1 MSDPSLGCGDWE
13 SLLASRLIHGLFM
26 RTLWA
31 LCILRNARQSLIVE
45 IGGQVNVRAQQ
56 VEVAAPES

>member
-1 MSDPSLGCGDWE
+1 
-13 SLLASRLIHGLFM
+13 M